1 MKFTLS
7 KEITAILLVVLSFAY
22 LAFLWQ
28 GLPEQVPIHWNAKG
42 EIDQYGSKETLIL
55 LPVLLPLLTYLIFL
69 AVPFIDPKKKV
80 LKMGAKYHQLKNVLV
95 MFSSLLSVFI
105 LYLTKNE
112 SAADLSFLLVIVG
125 LLYAASGNY
134 FKTLQP
140 NYFIGIRTPWTLE
153 SEEVW
158 KKTHQLSGVIWFV
171 GGILLALS
179 GFLFPAEFMF
189 DILIAI
195 TVILIAIP
203 VIYSF
208 VIYKKI

>member
-1 MKFTLS
+1 
-7 KEITAILLVVLSFAY
+7 
-22 LAFLWQ
+22 
-28 GLPEQVPIHWNAKG
+28 VPIHWNAKG

-55 LPVLLPLLTYLIFL
+55 LPLLLPLLTYLIF
-69 AVPFIDPKKKV
+69 
-80 LKMGAKYHQLKNVLV
+80 AKYHQLKNVLV
-95 MFSSLLSVFI
+95 MFSSFLSVFI

-112 SAADLSFLLVIVG
+112 SAADLIFLLVIVG

-153 SEEVW
+153 SEEIW
-158 KKTHQLSGVIWFV
+158 KKTHQLSGVIWFI

-179 GFLFPAEFMF
+179 GFLFPEEFMIN
-189 DILIAI
+189 ILIAI

-208 VIYKKI
+208 VI

>member
-1 MKFTLS
+1 
-7 KEITAILLVVLSFAY
+7 
-22 LAFLWQ
+22 
-28 GLPEQVPIHWNAKG
+28 
-42 EIDQYGSKETLIL
+42 
-55 LPVLLPLLTYLIFL
+55 
-69 AVPFIDPKKKV
+69 
-80 LKMGAKYHQLKNVLV
+80 
-95 MFSSLLSVFI
+95 MFSSFLSVFI

-112 SAADLSFLLVIVG
+112 SAADLIFLLVIVG

-153 SEEVW
+153 SEEIW
-158 KKTHQLSGVIWFV
+158 KKTHQLSGVIWFI

-179 GFLFPAEFMF
+179 GFLFPEEFMIN
-189 DILIAI
+189 ILIAI

-208 VIYKKI
+208 VI